1 MEMRVRKTSHGPV
14 IRPVLRIA
22 VLACMLGAA
31 MTVTSLGAQ
40 PWTME
45 NGQYVDAAGAPIAGA
60 LAMGI
65 TVTKYQNRANAENGI
80 DWAKAAADG
89 VSFAMIRVGYYRD
102 KDPYFC
108 LLYTSDAADE

>member
-14 IRPVLRIA
+14 IRPALRIA

-45 NGQYVDAAGAPIAGA
+45 NGQYVDAGAP
-60 LAMGI
+60 
-65 TVTKYQNRANAENGI
+65 
-80 DWAKAAADG
+80 
-89 VSFAMIRVGYYRD
+89 
-102 KDPYFC
+102 P
-108 LLYTSDAADE
+108 

>member
-31 MTVTSLGAQ
+31 MTVTSLGVQ

-45 NGQYVDAAGAPIAGA
+45 NGQYVDAAGVPSLDIDVNPNGA
-60 LAMGI
+60 LRSIEGIFSPDGRVFGKMGHSERRGAFVGKNI
-65 TVTKYQNRANAENGI
+65 PGERHQPLFESG
-80 DWAKAAADG
+80 AA
-89 VSFAMIRVGYYRD
+89 
-102 KDPYFC
+102 YFK
-108 LLYTSDAADE
+108 